1 MYIYIFIYLYVK
13 YTCILYI
20 YIYTIIYTVHVSGMF
35 MGKSSINIEMWIFHD
50 IPLESLRTGGPACV
64 PG

>member
-1 MYIYIFIYLYVK
+1 MYIYIYIYLFIRKIYMH
-13 YTCILYI
+13 II

>member
-1 MYIYIFIYLYVK
+1 MLCIYIFIYLYVK
-13 YTCILYI
+13 YTCIY

>member
-1 MYIYIFIYLYVK
+1 MH
-13 YTCILYI
+13 IL

>member
-1 MYIYIFIYLYVK
+1 MYIYIYLYVK
-13 YTCILYI
+13 YTCIL